1 MSTALRADD
10 ISRTYSTP
18 AGDVH
23 ALRAVSLAVEQ
34 GTLLAIVGPSG
45 AGKTTLL
52 NVLGALDAPTS
63 GTLWYGDDNVTQLR
77 DAALVEERRNRLGYV
92 FQSFGL
98 VPVLSAAENVELPLR
113 IRSVPSAE
121 REQRVANALEL
132 VGLND
137 HRDQRPY
144 ELSGGQQQRVGIA
157 RALAGSPSILLA
169 DEPTGQL
176 DSSTAAAMMDL
187 FVELAHTQN
196 VATIVTTHDPAFIER
211 ADAVLELR
219 DGAVVSRSR

>member
-1 MSTALRADD
+1 VSAAIRADAV
-10 ISRTYSTP
+10 SRTYSTP

-23 ALRAVSLAVEQ
+23 ALRGATLAVDA

-45 AGKTTLL
+45 SGKSTLL
-52 NVLGALDAPTS
+52 NILGALDSPTS
-63 GTLWYGDDNVTQLR
+63 GSVWYGDDNVTALNG
-77 DAALVEERRNRLGYV
+77 DALVQERRTRLGYV

-113 IRSVPSAE
+113 IRSVAAAE
-121 REQRVANALEL
+121 RETRVANALEL
-132 VGLND
+132 VGLTG

-176 DSSTAAAMMDL
+176 DSSTAATMMDL
-187 FVELAHTQN
+187 FVELAHSQN
-196 VATIVTTHDPAFIER
+196 VAAIVTTHDPTFIKR

-219 DGAVVSRSR
+219 DGEVVRRG

>member
-1 MSTALRADD
+1 VSAAIRADAV
-10 ISRTYSTP
+10 SRTYSTP

-23 ALRAVSLAVEQ
+23 ALRGATLAVNA

-45 AGKTTLL
+45 SGKSTLL
-52 NVLGALDAPTS
+52 NILGALDSPTS
-63 GTLWYGDDNVTQLR
+63 GSVWYGDDNVTALNG
-77 DAALVEERRNRLGYV
+77 DALVQERRSRLGYV

-98 VPVLSAAENVELPLR
+98 VPVLSASENVELPLR
-113 IRSVPSAE
+113 IRSVPAAE
-121 REQRVANALEL
+121 REERVAHALEL
-132 VGLND
+132 VGLSG

-176 DSSTAAAMMDL
+176 DSSTAATMMDL
-187 FVELAHTQN
+187 FVELAHSQN
-196 VATIVTTHDPAFIER
+196 VAAIVTTHDPAFIER

-219 DGAVVSRSR
+219 DGEVIRRG

>member
-1 MSTALRADD
+1 VSAAIRADAV
-10 ISRTYSTP
+10 SRTYSTP

-23 ALRAVSLAVEQ
+23 ALRGATLAVNA

-45 AGKTTLL
+45 SGKSTLL
-52 NVLGALDAPTS
+52 NILGALDSPTS
-63 GTLWYGDDNVTQLR
+63 GSVWYGDDNVTALNG
-77 DAALVEERRNRLGYV
+77 DALVQERRSRLGYV

-98 VPVLSAAENVELPLR
+98 VPVLSASENVELPLR
-113 IRSVPSAE
+113 IRSVPAAE
-121 REQRVANALEL
+121 REKRVAHALEL
-132 VGLND
+132 VGLSG

-176 DSSTAAAMMDL
+176 DSSTAATMMDL
-187 FVELAHTQN
+187 FVELAHSQN
-196 VATIVTTHDPAFIER
+196 VAAIVTTHDPAFIER

-219 DGAVVSRSR
+219 DGEVIRRG

>member
-1 MSTALRADD
+1 VSAAIRAEA

-23 ALRAVSLAVEQ
+23 ALRSATLAVDA
-34 GTLLAIVGPSG
+34 GTLLAVVGPSG
-45 AGKTTLL
+45 SGKSTML
-52 NVLGALDAPTS
+52 NILGALDSPSS
-63 GTLWYGDDNVTQLR
+63 GSVWYGDDNVTALSGE
-77 DAALVEERRNRLGYV
+77 ALVRERRTRLGYV

-113 IRSVPSAE
+113 IRSLAAAE
-121 REQRVANALEL
+121 REERVANALEL
-132 VGLND
+132 VGLSG

-176 DSSTAAAMMDL
+176 DSSTAATMMDL
-187 FVELAHTQN
+187 FVELAHSQN
-196 VATIVTTHDPAFIER
+196 VAAIVTTHDPAFIER

-219 DGAVVSRSR
+219 DGEVIRRG